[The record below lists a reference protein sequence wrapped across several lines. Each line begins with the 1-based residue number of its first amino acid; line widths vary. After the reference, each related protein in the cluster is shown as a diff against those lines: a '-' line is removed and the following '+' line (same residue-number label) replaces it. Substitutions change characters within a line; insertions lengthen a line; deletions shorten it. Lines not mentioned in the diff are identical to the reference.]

1 MIGAFLEADMKTA
14 VVLAGGHGVRLW
26 PLTERLPKPMISID
40 DRPIMEFVV
49 SALRSSG
56 FRKLLVILQHNPG
69 PIVEHFGGGER
80 FGVTIDYALQD
91 GDLGTAGSVRQV
103 LGLVDGEDLTVVSSD
118 ILWSGDLLQC
128 EEFHHA
134 TGASATVVL
143 SQVDD
148 PSEFGSV
155 KLAKD
160 GRIVEFHEKT
170 HSGSLDSRSC
180 AMDSSMN
187 GGAHGA
193 GPYIVSAGIYFFRR
207 SIFSQVPA
215 EEPFD
220 FGRDL
225 LPRLLRCRES
235 VYGWTLPG
243 YWRDIG
249 TFKGL
254 EAARADIRANPLF
267 KNLITRWPASRSG
280 EGGRIWTHWKAP
292 AREWLEMD
300 LSTIGQAAGIIWKYL
315 ATHNDRPATI
325 AELQKLKGV
334 GANDAMAAI
343 GWLAREGKL
352 VLKQEGRTTKVQL
365 TPAEIEATST
375 R

>member
-1 MIGAFLEADMKTA
+1 MIWAFLEADMKTA

-56 FRKLLVILQHNPG
+56 YRKLLVILQYNPG
-69 PIVEHFGGGER
+69 PIVEHFGNGES
-80 FGVTIDYALQD
+80 FGVAIDYALQD

-103 LGLVDGEDLTVVSSD
+103 LDLIDEEDFTVVSSD
-118 ILWSGDLLQC
+118 ILFNGDLLQG
-128 EEFHHA
+128 EEFHRT
-134 TGASATVVL
+134 TGAAATVVL
-143 SQVDD
+143 SLVDD

-155 KLAKD
+155 RLGED
-160 GRIVEFHEKT
+160 GRIIDFHEKPP
-170 HSGSLDSRSC
+170 SGSV
-180 AMDSSMN
+180 ATN
-187 GGAHGA
+187 
-193 GPYIVSAGIYFFRR
+193 IVNAGIYFLRR
-207 SIFSQVPA
+207 SVLDRVPKGR
-215 EEPFD
+215 PFD

-225 LPRLLRCRES
+225 LPRLLRCREP
-235 VYGWTLPG
+235 VYGWKLPG

-254 EAARADIRANPLF
+254 ETARTDIRTNPLF

-280 EGGRIWTHWKAP
+280 EGGRIWTHKKAP

-315 ATHNDRPATI
+315 AEHNDRPPTI

-334 GANDAMAAI
+334 GANDAVAAV

-352 VLKQEGRTTKVQL
+352 VLKQEGRTTRVQL
-365 TPAEIEATST
+365 TQAEIEATST